1 MIAKE
6 WSMAD
11 VNGTLLMPGE
21 TINGYRLLQ
30 VLENEAVFLKNDRK
44 IIVTIDDE
52 H

>member
-6 WSMAD
+6 WSMAN
-11 VNGTLLMPGE
+11 VNGTLMMPGE

-30 VLENEAVFLKNDRK
+30 VLENEAVFLKDGRRTV
-44 IIVTIDDE
+44 VTIDDE